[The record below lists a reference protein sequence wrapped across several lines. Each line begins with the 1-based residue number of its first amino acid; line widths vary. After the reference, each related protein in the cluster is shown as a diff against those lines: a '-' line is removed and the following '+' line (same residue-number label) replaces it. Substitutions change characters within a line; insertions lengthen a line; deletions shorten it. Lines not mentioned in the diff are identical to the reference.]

1 MAIHWTLK
9 ILLIFHPRSNSM
21 YHYIAKNFANHI
33 VSKNQSWI
41 KNPVKSQ
48 TKTLETL
55 IDSGRKTFFGDQH
68 FFKDIRK
75 YEEFKESIPVR
86 AYEKYKVYIE
96 RVRKGESNVIWPGK
110 PAYFCKTSGTTSG
123 VKYIPIFKNAIKT
136 HTNSARDSI
145 LNYILNTGDTNF
157 IKGKQI
163 FIQGSPILKN
173 QNGIKIGRLSGIVAH
188 HVPFY
193 LRHSRMP
200 SWDVNCIE
208 DWEEKINAIVDQT
221 INQNMTLISGIPPW
235 VQMYFEKIIEKSGKQ
250 IGDVFKNFSLF
261 VYGGVSFKPYK
272 KIFDELIGRKVNSI
286 EVYPASEGFFAF
298 QDQIDNDSM
307 LLILNNHI
315 YYEFIKVK
323 DLLIGKKN
331 YICLSDVKVGEN
343 YALVI
348 STSSGLWRYDVGDTV
363 QFTQLEPYRIIVTG
377 RIKHFISA
385 FGEHVIAKE
394 VETTIKEVSSK
405 LNLKVR
411 EFTVA
416 PQVSPK
422 AGLPFHEWF
431 IEFDEINDNL
441 DEIEGIMDK
450 IMQRQNIYYKD
461 LIQGKILSPLR
472 IKKIKK
478 GGFNLF
484 MNSIGKLGGQN
495 KVPHLSNDR
504 KIANQ
509 LKNYTI

>member
-1 MAIHWTLK
+1 M
-9 ILLIFHPRSNSM
+9 
-21 YHYIAKNFANHI
+21 
-33 VSKNQSWI
+33 
-41 KNPVKSQ
+41 
-48 TKTLETL
+48 
-55 IDSGRKTFFGDQH
+55 
-68 FFKDIRK
+68 
-75 YEEFKESIPVR
+75 
-86 AYEKYKVYIE
+86 
-96 RVRKGESNVIWPGK
+96 
-110 PAYFCKTSGTTSG
+110 
-123 VKYIPIFKNAIKT
+123 
-136 HTNSARDSI
+136 
-145 LNYILNTGDTNF
+145 
-157 IKGKQI
+157 
-163 FIQGSPILKN
+163 
-173 QNGIKIGRLSGIVAH
+173 
-188 HVPFY
+188 
-193 LRHSRMP
+193 
-200 SWDVNCIE
+200 
-208 DWEEKINAIVDQT
+208 
-221 INQNMTLISGIPPW
+221 
-235 VQMYFEKIIEKSGKQ
+235 
-250 IGDVFKNFSLF
+250 
-261 VYGGVSFKPYK
+261 
-272 KIFDELIGRKVNSI
+272 
-286 EVYPASEGFFAF
+286 
-298 QDQIDNDSM
+298 
-307 LLILNNHI
+307 
-315 YYEFIKVK
+315 
-323 DLLIGKKN
+323 
-331 YICLSDVKVGEN
+331 
-343 YALVI
+343 
-348 STSSGLWRYDVGDTV
+348 
-363 QFTQLEPYRIIVTG
+363 TG

-484 MNSIGKLGGQN
+484 MKSVGKLGGQN

>member
-1 MAIHWTLK
+1 M
-9 ILLIFHPRSNSM
+9 
-21 YHYIAKNFANHI
+21 
-33 VSKNQSWI
+33 
-41 KNPVKSQ
+41 
-48 TKTLETL
+48 
-55 IDSGRKTFFGDQH
+55 
-68 FFKDIRK
+68 
-75 YEEFKESIPVR
+75 
-86 AYEKYKVYIE
+86 
-96 RVRKGESNVIWPGK
+96 
-110 PAYFCKTSGTTSG
+110 
-123 VKYIPIFKNAIKT
+123 
-136 HTNSARDSI
+136 
-145 LNYILNTGDTNF
+145 
-157 IKGKQI
+157 
-163 FIQGSPILKN
+163 
-173 QNGIKIGRLSGIVAH
+173 
-188 HVPFY
+188 
-193 LRHSRMP
+193 
-200 SWDVNCIE
+200 
-208 DWEEKINAIVDQT
+208 
-221 INQNMTLISGIPPW
+221 
-235 VQMYFEKIIEKSGKQ
+235 
-250 IGDVFKNFSLF
+250 
-261 VYGGVSFKPYK
+261 
-272 KIFDELIGRKVNSI
+272 
-286 EVYPASEGFFAF
+286 
-298 QDQIDNDSM
+298 
-307 LLILNNHI
+307 
-315 YYEFIKVK
+315 
-323 DLLIGKKN
+323 
-331 YICLSDVKVGEN
+331 
-343 YALVI
+343 
-348 STSSGLWRYDVGDTV
+348 
-363 QFTQLEPYRIIVTG
+363 TG